1 MDDMRCLGKGE
12 FAVVLNLEESV
23 VQDSDDA
30 MLGSSQAHCW
40 QFDVARIGGST
51 TEDTTKSGLAYGCTL
66 FSIST
71 EFPFPVWMLRMEAST
86 EVTNRSLSREEGGKR
101 LFSELFPG
109 EGVDDDH
116 ESTWEDSDRRRP
128 KENLERNVSCTG
140 GVDRPREYVDT
151 LS

>member
-12 FAVVLNLEESV
+12 SAVVLNLEKSV

-30 MLGSSQAHCW
+30 MLGSSPHCW

-51 TEDTTKSGLAYGCTL
+51 TEATKSGLAYGCTL

-71 EFPFPVWMLRMEAST
+71 EFPFPMWMLRIEAST
-86 EVTNRSLSREEGGKR
+86 EVTNKSLSREGGKR
-101 LFSELFPG
+101 LFSGLFPG

-116 ESTWEDSDRRRP
+116 ESTWEDCDRRRP
-128 KENLERNVSCTG
+128 KENLERDVSCAG